1 MKEATK
7 TMPNKT
13 TWIDPKTVQR
23 RWWVVDASGKI
34 LGRLASDIARLLMGK
49 HKPQWQP
56 NLDIGD
62 FVIVVNAEK
71 VRLTGKKLDQK
82 FHYRHSGRP
91 GNLKAYSYRWML
103 QNRPERVIEL
113 AVSKMLPKNRLRAR
127 MLKRLRVYRGPT
139 HPHQAQQPQPLALT
153 PTRVPIPADAEKE
166 VS

>member
-1 MKEATK
+1 MA
-7 TMPNKT
+7 NKT
-13 TWIDPKTVQR
+13 TWVNPKTVER
-23 RWWVVDASGKI
+23 RWWVIDAEGRV
-34 LGRLASDIARLLMGK
+34 LGRLASEIARVLMGK

-82 FHYRHSGRP
+82 FHYRHSGKL

-103 QNRPERVIEL
+103 ENRPERVIEL

-127 MLKRLRVYRGPT
+127 MLKRLRVYSGPN
-139 HPHQAQQPQPLALT
+139 HPHQAQKPQPLSFT
-153 PTRVPIPADAEKE
+153 STRVPVPAE
-166 VS
+166 

>member
-1 MKEATK
+1 MA
-7 TMPNKT
+7 NKT
-13 TWIDPKTVQR
+13 TWIDPKTVER
-23 RWWVVDASGKI
+23 KWWVVDAEGQI
-34 LGRLASDIARLLMGK
+34 LGRLASEIARILMGK

-103 QNRPERVIEL
+103 EHRPERVIEL

-127 MLKRLRVYRGPT
+127 MLKRLRVYRGPN
-139 HPHQAQQPQPLALT
+139 HPHQAQKPQPLSLT
-153 PTRVPIPADAEKE
+153 LTRVPVPAE
-166 VS
+166 

>member
-1 MKEATK
+1 
-7 TMPNKT
+7 MPNKT
-13 TWIDPKTVQR
+13 TWVDPKKVER
-23 RWWVVDASGKI
+23 RWWVVDAEGKI
-34 LGRLASDIARLLMGK
+34 LGRLASEIARILMGK

-71 VRLTGKKLDQK
+71 VKLTGRKLDQK

-103 QNRPERVIEL
+103 EHRPERVIEL

-127 MLKRLRVYRGPT
+127 MLKRLRVYRGPN
-139 HPHQAQQPQPLALT
+139 HPHQAQKPQPLSLT
-153 PTRVPIPADAEKE
+153 PTRVPAQQ
-166 VS
+166 

>member
-1 MKEATK
+1 
-7 TMPNKT
+7 MPNKT

>member
-1 MKEATK
+1 MA
-7 TMPNKT
+7 NKT
-13 TWIDPKTVQR
+13 TWVNPKTVEH
-23 RWWVVDASGKI
+23 RWWIVDADGKV
-34 LGRLASDIARLLMGK
+34 LGRLASEIARILMGK

-82 FHYRHSGRP
+82 FHYRHSGRL

-103 QNRPERVIEL
+103 EHRPERVIEL

-127 MLKRLRVYRGPT
+127 MLKRLRVYRGPN
-139 HPHQAQQPQPLALT
+139 HPHQAQKPQPLSFT
-153 PTRVPIPADAEKE
+153 STRVPVPAE
-166 VS
+166 

>member
-153 PTRVPIPADAEKE
+153 LTRVPIPADAEKE

>member
-1 MKEATK
+1 MA
-7 TMPNKT
+7 NKT
-13 TWIDPKTVQR
+13 TWIDPKTVKRQ
-23 RWWVVDASGKI
+23 WWVVDAEGKI
-34 LGRLASDIARLLMGK
+34 LGRLASEIARILMGK

-71 VRLTGKKLDQK
+71 VRLTGKKLEQK

-103 QNRPERVIEL
+103 ENRPERVIEL

-127 MLKRLRVYRGPT
+127 MLKRLKIYRGPN
-139 HPHQAQQPQPLALT
+139 HPHQAQQPQPLSLT
-153 PTRVPIPADAEKE
+153 ATRVPVPAK
-166 VS
+166 

>member
-1 MKEATK
+1 
-7 TMPNKT
+7 MPNRT
-13 TWIDPKTVQR
+13 TWIDPKTVER
-23 RWWVVDASGKI
+23 RWWVVDAEGKI

-56 NLDIGD
+56 DLDIGD
-62 FVIVVNAEK
+62 FVIVINAEK

-113 AVSKMLPKNRLRAR
+113 AVSKMLPKNRLRGR
-127 MLKRLRVYRGPT
+127 MLKRLRVYRGHH
-139 HPHQAQQPQPLALT
+139 HPHQAQKPAPLTLT
-153 PTRVPIPADAEKE
+153 KTRVPIPAKE

>member
-1 MKEATK
+1 MA
-7 TMPNKT
+7 NKT
-13 TWIDPKTVQR
+13 TWVNPKTVER
-23 RWWVVDASGKI
+23 RWWVIDAEGRV
-34 LGRLASDIARLLMGK
+34 LGRLASEIARVLMGK

-82 FHYRHSGRP
+82 FHYRHSGKL

-103 QNRPERVIEL
+103 ENRPERVIEL

-127 MLKRLRVYRGPT
+127 MLKRLKVYSGPN
-139 HPHQAQQPQPLALT
+139 HPHQAQKPQPLSLT
-153 PTRVPIPADAEKE
+153 PTRVPVTAE
-166 VS
+166 

>member
-1 MKEATK
+1 MA
-7 TMPNKT
+7 NKT
-13 TWIDPKTVQR
+13 TWVDPKTVER
-23 RWWVVDASGKI
+23 RWWIIDAEGRV
-34 LGRLASDIARLLMGK
+34 LGRLASEIARILMGK

-82 FHYRHSGRP
+82 FHYRHSGRL

-103 QNRPERVIEL
+103 EHRPERVIEL

-127 MLKRLRVYRGPT
+127 MLKRLRVYRGPN
-139 HPHQAQQPQPLALT
+139 HPHQAQKPQPLSFT
-153 PTRVPIPADAEKE
+153 STRVPVPAE
-166 VS
+166 

>member
-1 MKEATK
+1 
-7 TMPNKT
+7 
-13 TWIDPKTVQR
+13 
-23 RWWVVDASGKI
+23 VDASGKI

>member
-1 MKEATK
+1 
-7 TMPNKT
+7 MPNRT
-13 TWIDPKTVQR
+13 TWIDPKTVER
-23 RWWVVDASGKI
+23 RWWVVDAEGKI

-62 FVIVVNAEK
+62 FVIVINAEK

-127 MLKRLRVYRGPT
+127 MLKRLRVYRGPH
-139 HPHQAQQPQPLALT
+139 HPHQAQQPAPLTLT
-153 PTRVPIPADAEKE
+153 KTRVPIPAKE

>member
-1 MKEATK
+1 MA
-7 TMPNKT
+7 NKT
-13 TWIDPKTVQR
+13 TWVNPKTVER
-23 RWWVVDASGKI
+23 RWWIVDADGKV
-34 LGRLASDIARLLMGK
+34 LGRLASEIVRILMGK

-82 FHYRHSGRP
+82 FHYRHSGRL

-103 QNRPERVIEL
+103 EHRPERVIEL

-127 MLKRLRVYRGPT
+127 MLKRLRVYRGPN
-139 HPHQAQQPQPLALT
+139 HPHQAQKPQPLSFT
-153 PTRVPIPADAEKE
+153 STRVPVPAE
-166 VS
+166 

>member
-1 MKEATK
+1 
-7 TMPNKT
+7 MPNKT

-62 FVIVVNAEK
+62 FVIVVNAEN

>member
-1 MKEATK
+1 
-7 TMPNKT
+7 MPNKT

-139 HPHQAQQPQPLALT
+139 HPHQAQQPQPLSLT

>member
-1 MKEATK
+1 MA
-7 TMPNKT
+7 NKT
-13 TWIDPKTVQR
+13 TWVDPKTVER
-23 RWWVVDASGKI
+23 RWWIIDAEGRV
-34 LGRLASDIARLLMGK
+34 LGRLASEIARILMGK

-82 FHYRHSGRP
+82 FHYRHSGRL

-103 QNRPERVIEL
+103 ENRPERVIEL

-127 MLKRLRVYRGPT
+127 MLKRLRVYRGPN
-139 HPHQAQQPQPLALT
+139 HPHQAQKPQPLSFT
-153 PTRVPIPADAEKE
+153 STRVPVPAE
-166 VS
+166 

>member
-1 MKEATK
+1 
-7 TMPNKT
+7 MPNKT
-13 TWIDPKTVQR
+13 TWIDPKKVER
-23 RWWVVDASGKI
+23 RWWVVDAEGKI
-34 LGRLASDIARLLMGK
+34 LGRLASEIARILMGK

-71 VRLTGKKLDQK
+71 VKLTGKKLDQK

-103 QNRPERVIEL
+103 ERRPERIIEL

-127 MLKRLRVYRGPT
+127 MLKRLKVYRGHN
-139 HPHQAQQPQPLALT
+139 HPHQAQKPQPLSLT
-153 PTRVPIPADAEKE
+153 PTRSPVPAQQ
-166 VS
+166 

>member
-1 MKEATK
+1 
-7 TMPNKT
+7 MPNKT

-23 RWWVVDASGKI
+23 RWWIVDAEGQI
-34 LGRLASDIARLLMGK
+34 LGRLASEIARILMGK

-71 VRLTGKKLDQK
+71 VRLTGRKLDQK

-91 GNLKAYSYRWML
+91 GNLKAYSYRWMMEH
-103 QNRPERVIEL
+103 RPERVIEL

-127 MLKRLRVYRGPT
+127 MLKRLRIYRGSS

-153 PTRVPIPADAEKE
+153 PTRVPVPKTSE
-166 VS
+166 

>member
-1 MKEATK
+1 MA
-7 TMPNKT
+7 NKT
-13 TWIDPKTVQR
+13 TWVNPKTVER
-23 RWWVVDASGKI
+23 RWWIVDADGKV
-34 LGRLASDIARLLMGK
+34 LGRLASEIARILMGK

-82 FHYRHSGRP
+82 FHYRHSGRL

-103 QNRPERVIEL
+103 EHRPERVIEL

-127 MLKRLRVYRGPT
+127 MLKRLRVYCGPN
-139 HPHQAQQPQPLALT
+139 HPHQAQKPQPLSFT
-153 PTRVPIPADAEKE
+153 STRVPVPAE
-166 VS
+166 

>member
-1 MKEATK
+1 
-7 TMPNKT
+7 MPNKT

-153 PTRVPIPADAEKE
+153 LTRVPIPADAEKE

>member
-1 MKEATK
+1 MA
-7 TMPNKT
+7 NKT
-13 TWIDPKTVQR
+13 TWVNPKTVER
-23 RWWVVDASGKI
+23 RWWIVDADGKV
-34 LGRLASDIARLLMGK
+34 LGRLASEIARILMGK

-82 FHYRHSGRP
+82 FHYRHSGRL

-103 QNRPERVIEL
+103 ENRPERVIEL

-127 MLKRLRVYRGPT
+127 MLKRLRVYRGPN
-139 HPHQAQQPQPLALT
+139 HPHQAQKPQPLSFT
-153 PTRVPIPADAEKE
+153 STRVPVPAE
-166 VS
+166 

>member
-127 MLKRLRVYRGPT
+127 MLKRLRVYHGPT

>member
-1 MKEATK
+1 
-7 TMPNKT
+7 
-13 TWIDPKTVQR
+13 
-23 RWWVVDASGKI
+23 VDASGKI

-139 HPHQAQQPQPLALT
+139 HPHQAQQPQPLSLT